1 MGSRNQLY
9 LCDSDA
15 DDGDVDGGEVS
26 ERVADHEGL
35 LLPRLVRQAP
45 QHRLDLP
52 VGEAHQRRE
61 AAYRPGNLKD
71 SAVLLDPNLWISHEK
86 C

>member
-1 MGSRNQLY
+1 MNFHEFTEPY
-9 LCDSDA
+9 LRDSDA

-26 ERVADHEGL
+26 ERVADHERL

-52 VGEAHQRRE
+52 VREAHQRRE
-61 AAYRPGNLKD
+61 AAYRPGNLRNICGI
-71 SAVLLDPNLWISHEK
+71 P
-86 C
+86 